1 MAGAD
6 ERKDRL
12 ARDNVVRSST
22 TRTLAIG
29 AIERTILVIIVVLSL
44 TSGAIGQDGA
54 RNRPSYADVVQRY
67 REGQF
72 EEALSQLPTLSERRL
87 EAEADALV
95 SRTMELPRRL
105 ELIEAMIA
113 LHTEAYLRQ
122 DRSLSNRGHTAQ
134 VVRAQQLVDRLR
146 RVREPG
152 SFERCWYLLVGAH
165 LQALNEFDASEK
177 HLSEARR
184 MFPNDADLLVTIGI
198 GREVRTRFRQQSTW
212 GSSSFGNRQLV
223 TGSRDVRAALDL
235 AANFFRNALAIAP
248 NHLEA
253 RLRLGRVLHQ
263 LGDVDGAAHE
273 LELAR
278 NTEDQVVL
286 YLANLFAASVEED
299 RGHRRE
305 AADLYLAAL
314 KIHSVGQAPY
324 IGLSELFYADG
335 QPGQSKRVIQQ
346 LFDRPPGSDPWFI
359 YLMGAAWHVPA
370 LLDQMRA
377 MVRE

>member
-72 EEALSQLPTLSERRL
+72 EEALSQLRTLSERRL

-113 LHTEAYLRQ
+113 LHTEVYLRQ
-122 DRSLSNRGHTAQ
+122 DRSLSNRGPTAQ
-134 VVRAQQLVDRLR
+134 VVLAQQLVDRLR

-184 MFPNDADLLVTIGI
+184 LFPNDADLLVTIGI

-223 TGSRDVRAALDL
+223 TGSRDVRADLDL

-299 RGHRRE
+299 RGDRRE

-335 QPGQSKRVIQQ
+335 QSGQSKRVIQQ